1 MCAMRLSAGHLRKLI
16 RESLAGDEI
25 TLSDGSLT
33 TYASE
38 DHLRDMQAIL
48 AGLESLKRQHK
59 YGTAAR
65 LRFAEASAQL
75 KNQLKKAQ
83 ASAES
88 VAVDTTVKPEK
99 TFSQLEGEG
108 ASGYGTGEAPQG
120 KFIPGRNK

>member
-1 MCAMRLSAGHLRKLI
+1 MRISAGHLRKLI
-16 RESLAGDEI
+16 QETLGGDEI
-25 TLSDGSLT
+25 TLSDGTIT

-59 YGTAAR
+59 YGSAAR
-65 LRFAEASAQL
+65 SRFAEASAQL

-83 ASAES
+83 MSAES
-88 VAVDTTVKPEK
+88 IKVDVGTKPDR
-99 TFSQLEGEG
+99 TFSQLEGDG
-108 ASGYGTGEAPQG
+108 ASGYGTGESPQG